1 MHTLN
6 ISFTADAGGLSQK
19 VVLSAA
25 SAQSAVLTGSAVV
38 VTPDVNCFIRMG
50 ANPVALP
57 DVDRMLVAGVAHR
70 VTVSPGCKLALIA
83 AGAGNAY
90 ITQEP

>member
-1 MHTLN
+1 MNGLN
-6 ISFTADAGGLSQK
+6 ISFTADAGGRSEK

-25 SAQSAVLTGSAVV
+25 SAQSAVLLGSAVV
-38 VTPDVNCFIRMG
+38 VTPDVNCFIRMDV
-50 ANPVALP
+50 NPVALP
-57 DVDRMLVAGVAHR
+57 DVDRLLVANVAHR
-70 VTVSPGCKLALIA
+70 VTVSPGMKLALIA

>member
-1 MHTLN
+1 MHTFV

-25 SAQSAVLTGSAVV
+25 SAQSTVLAGSAAVI
-38 VTPDVNCFIRMG
+38 TPDVACFVRMG
-50 ANPVALP
+50 VNPVALP
-57 DVDRMLVAGVAHR
+57 DVDRYLAAGIAHR
-70 VTVSPGCKLALIA
+70 ITISPGYKLALIA

-90 ITQEP
+90 ITLEP